1 MMLTNKNECT
11 KCMIKLNVSSHDMN
25 MRNEETLITFRS
37 KMSLLKLIIN

>member
-1 MMLTNKNECT
+1 MMLTNKYGCT
-11 KCMIKLNVSSHDMN
+11 KCMTNVSSHDMN